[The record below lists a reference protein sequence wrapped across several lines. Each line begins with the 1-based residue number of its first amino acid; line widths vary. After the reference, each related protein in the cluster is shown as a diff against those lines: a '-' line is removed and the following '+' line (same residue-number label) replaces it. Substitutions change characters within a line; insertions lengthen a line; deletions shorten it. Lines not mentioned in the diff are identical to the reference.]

1 MPWYTAVLLRG
12 EEVDGQ
18 PGPARRG
25 DVLYKLVEAPD
36 AESAYARALEIG
48 AATTESYTDS
58 DGASGTFRFLGLAEL
73 VELLGPPGDGAE
85 VYSRFVST
93 PPEPMLRDKEDL
105 AVFAAEKDFDDEDV
119 WADGEGPVD
128 TSGEPEPEDEPDED
142 AEPVDVDDAPL
153 KPR

>member
-1 MPWYTAVLLRG
+1 MAWFTAVLLRG
-12 EEVDGQ
+12 EEVDGE

-25 DVLYKLVEAPD
+25 DVLYKLVEASD

-48 AATTESYTDS
+48 EETTESYTDS
-58 DGASGTFRFLGLAEL
+58 DGTSGKFRFLGLAEL
-73 VELLGPPGDGAE
+73 VELLGPPGDGTE

-105 AVFAAEKDFDDEDV
+105 AVFAPKYVDDKDV
-119 WADGEGPVD
+119 WADGEGAVD
-128 TSGEPEPEDEPDED
+128 TSEDPEAEDDPDED
-142 AEPVDVDDAPL
+142 ADLVEIGDAPL